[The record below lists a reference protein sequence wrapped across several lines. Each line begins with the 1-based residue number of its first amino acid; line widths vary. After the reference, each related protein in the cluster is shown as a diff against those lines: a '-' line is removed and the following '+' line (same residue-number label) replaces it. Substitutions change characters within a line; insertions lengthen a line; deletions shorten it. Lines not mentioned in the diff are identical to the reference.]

1 MARGTSFVMKVLV
14 VTPEAITADQLR
26 AALGNETDLADG
38 EVMIVAPAVEDS
50 PLRFWMSDAD
60 EAIERAQRTKG
71 QAVQELKAEG
81 IDARGDT
88 GESDPAQAI
97 EDALQTFAAD
107 RVVVFRHR
115 DGGGYREDV
124 DGGELRDR
132 LGVEIISAE
141 L

>member
-1 MARGTSFVMKVLV
+1 VTAGSSSVVKVLV

-26 AALGNETDLADG
+26 AALGEETDLAQG
-38 EVMIVAPAVEDS
+38 EVMIVAPALEES
-50 PLRFWMSDAD
+50 PVRFWMSDAD
-60 EAIERAQRTKG
+60 EAIARAQRTKS

-81 IDARGDT
+81 IEASGDT

-107 RVVVFRHR
+107 RIVLFQHR

-124 DGGELRDR
+124 DRGELRER
-132 LGVEIISAE
+132 LGVEIIAAE

>member
-1 MARGTSFVMKVLV
+1 ML
-14 VTPEAITADQLR
+14 TPESITGDQIR
-26 AALGNETDLADG
+26 AALPDDTDLTKS
-38 EVMIVAPAVEDS
+38 EVMVVAPALQES

-60 EAIERAQRTKG
+60 DAIARAQRTTSE
-71 QAVQELKAEG
+71 AVQELKAEG
-81 IDARGDT
+81 IAATGDT

-115 DGGGYREDV
+115 DGGGYREDI
-124 DGGELRDR
+124 DRGELRDR
-132 LGVEIISAE
+132 LGVEVISAD

>member
-1 MARGTSFVMKVLV
+1 MKLLV

-26 AALGNETDLADG
+26 AAVGEGTDLSEA
-38 EVMIVAPAVEDS
+38 EVMVVAPALQES
-50 PLRFWMSDAD
+50 PIRFWMSDAD
-60 EAIERAQRTKG
+60 DAIERARQTTS

-81 IDARGDT
+81 VEASGDT

-107 RVVVFRHR
+107 RVVVFSHR
-115 DGGGYREDV
+115 DDGGYREDV
-124 DGGELRDR
+124 DPGELRDR
-132 LGVEIISAE
+132 LGVEIVSAD